1 MELGLD
7 VDTNVLNKKYK
18 LCSGGFMYQATP

>member
-18 LCSGGFMYQATP
+18 MCSGGYMYQATP